1 MFPTKVELQQLIK
14 YYDVDGD
21 GNIGYEEFLSG
32 LRDPLNAR
40 KQAIVD
46 RAFSLLDKNGCGEI
60 NAADVASLYDTSRH
74 PAVIEGKKTHDQVL
88 SEFLNSFEGLHGNR
102 DGIISKAEW
111 DKYYTNLGMSV
122 PSDEYFV
129 RMMEQV
135 WAISEDEQ
143 SGVFEDEVRRVIG
156 LIRQRLLTIS
166 GESTEEFTLRKLFK
180 DFDTNDSGS
189 ITLDE
194 LAAMIAKLEI
204 SVERKYINGIMK
216 KFDTNN
222 TSMIEFEEFT
232 SVLINDPY
240 K

>member
-1 MFPTKVELQQLIK
+1 
-14 YYDVDGD
+14 
-21 GNIGYEEFLSG
+21 
-32 LRDPLNAR
+32 
-40 KQAIVD
+40 
-46 RAFSLLDKNGCGEI
+46 
-60 NAADVASLYDTSRH
+60 
-74 PAVIEGKKTHDQVL
+74 
-88 SEFLNSFEGLHGNR
+88 
-102 DGIISKAEW
+102 
-111 DKYYTNLGMSV
+111 
-122 PSDEYFV
+122 
-129 RMMEQV
+129 MEQV